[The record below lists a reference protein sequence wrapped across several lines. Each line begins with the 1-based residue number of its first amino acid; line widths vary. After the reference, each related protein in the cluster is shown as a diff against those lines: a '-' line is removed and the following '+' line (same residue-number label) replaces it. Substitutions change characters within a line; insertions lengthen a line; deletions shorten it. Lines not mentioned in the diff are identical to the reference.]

1 MQFKKFTRLGSI
13 TLFLALTLL
22 NPLSYA
28 DERLNEIDTIRAEL
42 SCISDKNSPYYIKTK
57 QKLEKLIIK
66 NKLNYTDEAR
76 LHDALRLIQEQKY
89 NSAIYE
95 LNELINNAYQ
105 ISKCNE
111 LLGDISQKLS
121 YPAKKTAHYYKLAL
135 QYDRTNTDATYKLA
149 KLYLKEKKNILAIE
163 NLKQV
168 VNSTQDCNL
177 LKEIEDLISNKIMP
191 QNRYETN
198 NLYEILAE
206 IYLKLGQKEQALEA
220 YSKAIQV
227 NTKDIFLKYYLSG
240 LLYESNNDDHAL
252 VLLDSILSQNPDDTQ
267 IKTIKAKILAKKG
280 DIAGAEEQYRE
291 ILNVYPTSKQAKYGI
306 YKLYENRINPEE
318 IIKRVYYKK
327 QNYNPNLKDIV
338 VFADFLEEMEDL
350 RGAQDFRNYA
360 KNIQETE
367 RKKALLKQEE
377 LKKAQEAKI
386 LKEQENK
393 KLEQEKSLKQ
403 KIQTKQKIKRET
415 QPKQQ
420 IQQEKLENQ
429 KAQQEAQ
436 TKQKAQQE
444 ALKKQQALEK
454 EKIKQA
460 KTKKEKELKEYEKR
474 AIEYERKKA
483 IAKNPKK
490 YQELKATADK
500 FLSANPMTSQNYIA
514 AANTYKQM
522 GEPTSALLYY
532 KEAMKLDPTNSDI
545 YYNLG
550 LTYFELNSEQS
561 AKANLIKAI
570 NLDSDNTKAKN
581 LLAFVNQKIITKAI
595 NEAYAHYEKKEYV
608 KAFEAL
614 EKELKNYP
622 QNSQLYYYRGLIYQA
637 MNRNSAAIS
646 DFQKATEYD
655 PSNYMS
661 YYQLG
666 KTYEKIGEERDALV
680 AYEKFLSTE
689 PDEKELVSEIEKKVI
704 TLGEKYY

>member
-135 QYDRTNTDATYKLA
+135 QYDRTNIDATYKLA

-240 LLYESNNDDHAL
+240 LLYESNNDNHAL

-291 ILNVYPTSKQAKYGI
+291 ILNIYPTSKQAKYGI

-522 GEPTSALLYY
+522 GEPTSALKYY

-595 NEAYAHYEKKEYV
+595 NEAYSYYEKKEYV
-608 KAFEAL
+608 KAFETL

>member
-135 QYDRTNTDATYKLA
+135 QYDRTNIDATYKLA

-240 LLYESNNDDHAL
+240 LLYESNNDNHAL

-291 ILNVYPTSKQAKYGI
+291 ILNIYPTSKQAKYGI

-436 TKQKAQQE
+436 TKQKAQQD

-595 NEAYAHYEKKEYV
+595 NEAYSYYEKKEYV
-608 KAFEAL
+608 KAFETL

>member
-1 MQFKKFTRLGSI
+1 M
-13 TLFLALTLL
+13 
-22 NPLSYA
+22 
-28 DERLNEIDTIRAEL
+28 
-42 SCISDKNSPYYIKTK
+42 
-57 QKLEKLIIK
+57 
-66 NKLNYTDEAR
+66 
-76 LHDALRLIQEQKY
+76 
-89 NSAIYE
+89 
-95 LNELINNAYQ
+95 
-105 ISKCNE
+105 
-111 LLGDISQKLS
+111 
-121 YPAKKTAHYYKLAL
+121 
-135 QYDRTNTDATYKLA
+135 QYDRTNIDATYKLA

-240 LLYESNNDDHAL
+240 LLYESNNDNHAL

-291 ILNVYPTSKQAKYGI
+291 ILNIYPTSKQAKYGI

-429 KAQQEAQ
+429 KVQQEAQ

-595 NEAYAHYEKKEYV
+595 NEAYSYYEKKEYV
-608 KAFEAL
+608 KAFETL

>member
-13 TLFLALTLL
+13 TLFLVLTLL

-135 QYDRTNTDATYKLA
+135 QYDRTNIDATYKLA

-240 LLYESNNDDHAL
+240 LLYESNNDNHAL

-291 ILNVYPTSKQAKYGI
+291 ILNIYPTSKQAKYGI

-608 KAFEAL
+608 KAFETL

>member
-57 QKLEKLIIK
+57 QKLEKLVIK

-135 QYDRTNTDATYKLA
+135 QYDRTNIDATYKLA

-240 LLYESNNDDHAL
+240 LLYESNNNNHAL

-291 ILNVYPTSKQAKYGI
+291 ILNIYPTSKQAKYGI

-595 NEAYAHYEKKEYV
+595 NEAYSYYEKKEYV
-608 KAFEAL
+608 KAFETL

-704 TLGEKYY
+704 DLGEKYY

>member
-1 MQFKKFTRLGSI
+1 M
-13 TLFLALTLL
+13 
-22 NPLSYA
+22 
-28 DERLNEIDTIRAEL
+28 
-42 SCISDKNSPYYIKTK
+42 
-57 QKLEKLIIK
+57 
-66 NKLNYTDEAR
+66 
-76 LHDALRLIQEQKY
+76 
-89 NSAIYE
+89 
-95 LNELINNAYQ
+95 
-105 ISKCNE
+105 
-111 LLGDISQKLS
+111 
-121 YPAKKTAHYYKLAL
+121 
-135 QYDRTNTDATYKLA
+135 QYDRTNIDATYKLA

-240 LLYESNNDDHAL
+240 LLYESNNDNHAL
-252 VLLDSILSQNPDDTQ
+252 VLLDSILTENPDDTQ

-291 ILNVYPTSKQAKYGI
+291 ILNIYPTSKQAKYGI
-306 YKLYENRINPEE
+306 YELYENRINPEE

-436 TKQKAQQE
+436 TKQKVQQE

-595 NEAYAHYEKKEYV
+595 NEAYSYYEKKEYV
-608 KAFEAL
+608 KAFETL

>member
-135 QYDRTNTDATYKLA
+135 QYDRTNIDATYKLA

-240 LLYESNNDDHAL
+240 LLYESNNDNHAL

-291 ILNVYPTSKQAKYGI
+291 ILNIYPTSKQAKYGI

-403 KIQTKQKIKRET
+403 KIQTKQKTKRET

-436 TKQKAQQE
+436 TKQKAQRE

-514 AANTYKQM
+514 AGNTYKQM

-595 NEAYAHYEKKEYV
+595 NEAYSYYEKKEYV
-608 KAFEAL
+608 KAFETL

>member
-135 QYDRTNTDATYKLA
+135 QYDRINIDATYKLA

-240 LLYESNNDDHAL
+240 LLYESNNDNHAL

-291 ILNVYPTSKQAKYGI
+291 ILNIYPTSKQAKYGI

-403 KIQTKQKIKRET
+403 KIQTKQKIKKET

-595 NEAYAHYEKKEYV
+595 NEAYSYYEKKEYV
-608 KAFEAL
+608 KAFETL

>member
-13 TLFLALTLL
+13 TLLL
-22 NPLSYA
+22 GLLVFNPLSFA

-57 QKLEKLIIK
+57 QKLEKLILK
-66 NKLNYTDEAR
+66 NKLNYSDEAR
-76 LHDALRLIQEQKY
+76 FQDALRLIQEQKY

-111 LLGDISQKLS
+111 LLGDISLKLS
-121 YPAKKTAHYYKLAL
+121 YPSKKTAYYYKLAL
-135 QYDRTNTDATYKLA
+135 QYDKTNTDATYKLA

-163 NLKQV
+163 NLKQI
-168 VNSTQDCNL
+168 VNSTQDCDL
-177 LKEIEDLISNKIMP
+177 LNEIKDLISNKIMP
-191 QNRYETN
+191 QSRYEAN

-206 IYLKLGQKEQALEA
+206 IYSKLGQKEQALEA

-227 NTKDIFLKYYLSG
+227 NTKDTFLKYYLSG
-240 LLYESNNDDHAL
+240 LLYESNNNNHAL
-252 VLLDSILSQNPDDTQ
+252 VLLDSIVSENPNDTQ

-291 ILNVYPTSKQAKYGI
+291 IINIYPTSKQAKYGI
-306 YKLYENRINPEE
+306 YKLYENKIKPEE

-327 QNYNPNLKDIV
+327 QNYNPNIKDIIA
-338 VFADFLEEMEDL
+338 FAGFLEEMEDL
-350 RGAQDFRNYA
+350 RGAQDFKNYA
-360 KNIQETE
+360 INIQEIE
-367 RKKALLKQEE
+367 KQKALLKQEE

-386 LKEQENK
+386 AKEQENK

-403 KIQTKQKIKRET
+403 KIQTKQKLRQET
-415 QPKQQ
+415 QEKQQ
-420 IQQEKLENQ
+420 TKQEELK
-429 KAQQEAQ
+429 
-436 TKQKAQQE
+436 KQKAQQE

-460 KTKKEKELKEYEKR
+460 KEKKEKELKEYEKR

-522 GEPTSALLYY
+522 GEPTSALQYY

-608 KAFEAL
+608 KAFETL
-614 EKELKNYP
+614 EKELKSYP
-622 QNSQLYYYRGLIYQA
+622 QNSQLYYYRGLVYEA

-680 AYEKFLSTE
+680 AYERFLSIE
-689 PDEKELVSEIEKKVI
+689 PEEKELVSEIEKKVI

>member
-135 QYDRTNTDATYKLA
+135 QYDRTNIDATYKLA

-240 LLYESNNDDHAL
+240 LLYESNNDNHAL

-291 ILNVYPTSKQAKYGI
+291 ILNIYPTSKQAKYGI

-595 NEAYAHYEKKEYV
+595 NEAYSYYEKKEYV
-608 KAFEAL
+608 KAFETL

>member
-135 QYDRTNTDATYKLA
+135 QYDRTNIDATYKLA

-240 LLYESNNDDHAL
+240 LLYESNNDNHAL

-291 ILNVYPTSKQAKYGI
+291 ILNIYPTSKQAKYGI
-306 YKLYENRINPEE
+306 YKLYENKINPEE

-595 NEAYAHYEKKEYV
+595 NEAYSYYEKKEYV

>member
-135 QYDRTNTDATYKLA
+135 QYDRTNIDATYKLA

-240 LLYESNNDDHAL
+240 LLYESNNDNHAL

-291 ILNVYPTSKQAKYGI
+291 ILNIYPTSKQAKYGI
-306 YKLYENRINPEE
+306 YELYENRINPEE

-522 GEPTSALLYY
+522 GEPTSALKYY

-595 NEAYAHYEKKEYV
+595 NEAYSYYEKKEYV
-608 KAFEAL
+608 KAFETL

>member
-135 QYDRTNTDATYKLA
+135 QYDRTNIDATYKLA

-240 LLYESNNDDHAL
+240 LLYESNNNNHAL

-291 ILNVYPTSKQAKYGI
+291 ILNIYPTSKQAKYGI

-500 FLSANPMTSQNYIA
+500 YLSANPMTSQNYIA

-532 KEAMKLDPTNSDI
+532 KEAMKLDPTNSNI

-595 NEAYAHYEKKEYV
+595 NEAYSYYEKKEYV
-608 KAFEAL
+608 KAFETL

>member
-135 QYDRTNTDATYKLA
+135 QYDRINIDATYKLA

-163 NLKQV
+163 NLKQI

-240 LLYESNNDDHAL
+240 LLYESNNDNHAL

-291 ILNVYPTSKQAKYGI
+291 ILNIYPTSKQAKYGI

-403 KIQTKQKIKRET
+403 KIQTKQKIKKET

-595 NEAYAHYEKKEYV
+595 NEAYSYYEKKEYV
-608 KAFEAL
+608 KAFETL